1 MVEEVSKD
9 KIKKVIEMA
18 KDRRLLQEFKDIRK
32 EIENLPESED
42 KDDILMSFD
51 ALVKIIYN
59 EAIIIEYLF
68 QNNSP

>member
-9 KIKKVIEMA
+9 KIKKVIEMT

-42 KDDILMSFD
+42 KEDILMSFD

-68 QNNSP
+68 QNSP